1 MKVESGAEQIKHHY
15 LKAKRELLKRRIY
28 FLLKEIGIEPIKTIR
43 FAKEVP
49 GFICDSINFFRSS
62 RRFQHV
68 AINRFI
74 FKLSPSLHD
83 RTQSAGS
90 TSSLYFL
97 QDLSCSTYCNLLNS
111 HSHIDIGSRVDGFVA
126 QIGTRRKLD
135 VLDIRPALIPF
146 KNISFV
152 QGDICNPP
160 GELIG
165 QYDLVTSLHAI
176 EHIGLGRYGDKI
188 DPESWLTAL
197 RNCRSLASRDGKVLI
212 SLPIVEGDD
221 SYVEFNSQRVIGAKQ
236 IISFLRLVFAED
248 TICWWCN
255 SGSSRTIETGANEL
269 DLRNSLDE
277 FEGFGFAAICWQIK
291 K

>member
-1 MKVESGAEQIKHHY
+1 MKVESGSGQIRDSY
-15 LKAKRELLKRRIY
+15 SKAKSELLKRRIY
-28 FLLKEIGIEPIKTIR
+28 FLLKEIGIEPIKTIQ

-49 GFICDSINFFRSS
+49 GFILDSIKFFRSLK
-62 RRFQHV
+62 RRNYT
-68 AINRFI
+68 AIDKFV

-83 RTQSAGS
+83 RKQSAGS

-111 HSHIDIGSRVDGFVA
+111 HSHIDIGSRIDGFVA
-126 QIGTRRKLD
+126 QIGTGRKLD

-152 QGDICNPP
+152 RGDICNPP
-160 GELIG
+160 AELIG

-188 DPESWLTAL
+188 DHESWLLAL
-197 RNCRSLASRDGKVLI
+197 KNCRSLASQGGKVLI
-212 SLPIVEGDD
+212 SLPIIEGNNN
-221 SYVEFNSQRVIGAKQ
+221 YLEFNSQRVIGAKQ
-236 IISFLRLVFAED
+236 IVSLLRIAFTKD

-255 SGSSRTIETGANEL
+255 CGSSRTIDSGTNES
-269 DLRNSLDE
+269 DLNKSLDQ
-277 FEGFGFAAICWQIK
+277 FRGFGFAAICWEISK
-291 K
+291 